1 MSSDQPAGSQP
12 PKPASGP
19 TPAAPAE
26 PATYDVAPLDPPP
39 ASLPK
44 GRIVERASKVGD
56 AGLLDDFEDDADF
69 STDPEVERATGKAPT
84 VEQAPVDAATAG
96 PTFIAPGGRS
106 GLEAIAIAAGV
117 LTLSAVIAA
126 ALTAPSRGRQAFPD
140 AFLTL
145 YLTLLH
151 TATGVAAVLFAAAL
165 RGERAGDV
173 VLATARMGVAVATFQ
188 LIYHL
193 NIPVSGRTDEVLLA
207 MLAYAGIVLVHVRF
221 DRERLALVAG
231 VHAAQWLAVY
241 LATVL
246 WGWAQAPVK

>member
-12 PKPASGP
+12 PDPAAEP
-19 TPAAPAE
+19 PPPAPAE
-26 PATYDVAPLDPPP
+26 PATYDVAPVDPSPT
-39 ASLPK
+39 SLPK

-56 AGLLDDFEDDADF
+56 SGLLDDFDEDADF
-69 STDPEVERATGKAPT
+69 STDPEVERATGTGPKA
-84 VEQAPVDAATAG
+84 APAPAEVAPAG
-96 PTFIAPGGRS
+96 PTFIAPGGPAA
-106 GLEAIAIAAGV
+106 LKAIAIAAGV
-117 LTLSAVIAA
+117 LAISAVIAA
-126 ALTAPSRGRQAFPD
+126 ALTASSRGRQAFPD

-151 TATGVAAVLFAAAL
+151 TATGVAAVLFVAAL

-173 VLATARMGVAVATFQ
+173 VLATARMGFAVATFQ

-193 NIPVSGRTDEVLLA
+193 NIPVAGRTDEVLLA
-207 MLAYAGIVLVHVRF
+207 ILAYLGIVLVHVRF
-221 DRERLALVAG
+221 DRERLVLVAG